1 MSPDALPSRRRE
13 MPHSRRGFYEL
24 LGIDLIN
31 TAGFNYDVV
40 SDTRNVGTP
49 AQVDIHFSNPNPYD
63 LDEDAQVIVIG
74 AQVVNRGAVSFN
86 RWWVGAI
93 PGKGRGKRE
102 DVEEFD
108 GQVDWILAGEEVPYP
123 EVRRRVRDLLPEERR
138 EWVSDYDPTVRP

>member
-1 MSPDALPSRRRE
+1 MSPDTSPSRLRE

-31 TAGFNYDVV
+31 TAGFNCDVV
-40 SDTRNVGTP
+40 SDTRNAGTP
-49 AQVDIHFSNPNPYD
+49 AQVDIHLSNPYE
-63 LDEDAQVIVIG
+63 LDEGAQVIVVGEQI
-74 AQVVNRGAVSFN
+74 VNRGAVSFN

-93 PGKGRGKRE
+93 PGKGRGNRE

-108 GQVDWILAGEEVPYP
+108 GQVDWILTGEEVSYP